1 MFLLHK
7 ICMLCCLFHYVSIHL
22 HFLFILHFFRGKYR
36 LVCFIYHHHLT
47 FSLCLFRSPGLS
59 FSLSSW
65 IPTFLAFILP
75 LNDIQISFFFLVLV
89 FYYTYRFLS
98 LLCQQFH
105 PYFFCLASKDFILC
119 VSSTTPS
126 IGCISSLVPAVSS
139 LFPRGLHEIDS
150 LVRLG
155 SVWCL
160 TQRYNLLVI
169 SRKGL
174 VWWWQTCCLWLM
186 NYVCYLGLF

>member
-1 MFLLHK
+1 MYAL
-7 ICMLCCLFHYVSIHL
+7 
-22 HFLFILHFFRGKYR
+22 
-36 LVCFIYHHHLT
+36 
-47 FSLCLFRSPGLS
+47 LS
-59 FSLSSW
+59 FSLCVHSFTLSFYT
-65 IPTFLAFILP
+65 TFLSWKISPRLFYLPSSSHVLLVSLSFTWSLFFSIL
-75 LNDIQISFFFLVLV
+75 LNPDLPCIYFTIKWYSDFFFFFLVLV

>member
-75 LNDIQISFFFLVLV
+75 LNDIQISFFFFLVLV

-105 PYFFCLASKDFILC
+105 PYFFLFSLQRLHFMCF
-119 VSSTTPS
+119 VYYS
-126 IGCISSLVPAVSS
+126 IYRLHLLPCAG
-139 LFPRGLHEIDS
+139 GL
-150 LVRLG
+150 
-155 SVWCL
+155 
-160 TQRYNLLVI
+160 
-169 SRKGL
+169 
-174 VWWWQTCCLWLM
+174 
-186 NYVCYLGLF
+186 